1 MDGKEHSGHRQ
12 RLMDKVLAGTCCEH
26 EFLEMFL
33 CFSIPRRNTNDL
45 AHRLLSAF
53 GSLPNVLAATPE
65 QLMCVEG
72 VGKNTAALLC
82 CMGKFCE
89 DYFQKFKGQNAL
101 PETYEREAFVRY
113 VNEHYGVM
121 KNEVFDVYLLDG
133 NGRIFLHKS
142 FTSNQ
147 GGSVY
152 ADGEA
157 LTALLA
163 AAKPSGIVLVHNHP
177 FGKPEPSAADDKAT
191 KACLYICSVQ
201 NVLLCNHFI
210 YSPLGIYDYYSS
222 GKLAPLTKNH
232 SISRLTKE

>member
-1 MDGKEHSGHRQ
+1 MDGKDHVGHRQ

-45 AHRLLSAF
+45 AHRLLSTF
-53 GSLPNVLAATPE
+53 GSLPNLLAASPE
-65 QLMCVEG
+65 QIMSVEG
-72 VGKNTAALLC
+72 IGKNTAALLC
-82 CMGKFCE
+82 CMGKFCQ
-89 DYFQKFKGQNAL
+89 DYFHKFKGENAL
-101 PETYEREAFVRY
+101 PATYEREAFVRY
-113 VNEHYGVM
+113 INERYAPLES
-121 KNEVFDVYLLDG
+121 EVFDVYLLDG
-133 NGRIFLHKS
+133 NGRIFRNERFESK
-142 FTSNQ
+142 Q
-147 GGSVY
+147 GGSVH

-163 AAKPSGIVLVHNHP
+163 AAKPSGVVLVHNHP
-177 FGKPEPSAADDKAT
+177 YGSPKPSEADDQAT
-191 KACLYICSVQ
+191 KSCLYICGVQ

-210 YSPLGIYDYYSS
+210 YSPEGVYDYYGS